1 MIPKDLPIRSSLK
14 WLSLIILVMMVPWL
28 IAYVTDGT
36 FAMALMALYWLTPI
50 GVILMAFSLA
60 LIIGIIYGCLSTVL
74 SDPYSHLKAFAYAH
88 GLFTSTT
95 SLSLLYTFMF
105 MKQFE
110 LVPKFLRFSIPLWI
124 ALPIYFSLYTMYTLL
139 AYRSLSEIIGYHS
152 RKPSKDVVKYWRL
165 GAIFCLLTAII
176 IIIVIIRNL
185 LSPEKPFINHAI
197 PPVYVIIILTTI
209 TTFLIILSLD
219 ELFFGGKLR
228 RIRYPI
234 LAPLIVHT
242 AWVFMPVHGHGT
254 TYSSPWSWPFIVF
267 TPAMFPL
274 PGLIT
279 IAGAD
284 HVLTFAVASA
294 YFHHK
299 FKVDV
304 EYPPSLILI
313 SLGFWLFFEFIAF
326 YELLT
331 STSIRR
337 GVREGVEF
345 ALSIMIGLFSLLF
358 LSKTGFI
365 RVKFRAFRDGRLII
379 DIVNDGF
386 KDITDFKAYLVGVDW
401 ILLDK
406 PLRLNLRL
414 KGGGEVIKV
423 PPDGRITLVSDDW
436 SCNGQVHADEELAIK
451 VIYNIGE
458 KPVEEVYTTS
468 II

>member
-1 MIPKDLPIRSSLK
+1 MIPKDLPIRTSLK
-14 WLSLIILVMMVPWL
+14 RLSLIILVMMIPWF
-28 IAYVTDGT
+28 IVYVTDGT

-60 LIIGIIYGCLSTVL
+60 LIIGIIYGCLSTAL

-88 GLFTSTT
+88 GIFTSTT
-95 SLSLLYTFMF
+95 SLSLLYTFIF

-124 ALPIYFSLYTMYTLL
+124 ALLIYFSLYLAYALL
-139 AYRSLSEIIGYHS
+139 AYRSLSEIVSYHS
-152 RKPSKDVVKYWRL
+152 RRPLKDAVKYWKL
-165 GAIFCLLTAII
+165 GAVFCLLTAII

-185 LSPEKPFINHAI
+185 LNPEKSFINHALSPI
-197 PPVYVIIILTTI
+197 LTIMAIIL
-209 TTFLIILSLD
+209 FILGLD
-219 ELFFGGKLR
+219 ELFFGGRFR

-234 LAPLIVHT
+234 ITPLIAHT

-267 TPAMFPL
+267 SSAMFPL

-279 IAGAD
+279 IAGPD

-436 SCNGQVHADEELAIK
+436 SFNGRVHADEELAIK